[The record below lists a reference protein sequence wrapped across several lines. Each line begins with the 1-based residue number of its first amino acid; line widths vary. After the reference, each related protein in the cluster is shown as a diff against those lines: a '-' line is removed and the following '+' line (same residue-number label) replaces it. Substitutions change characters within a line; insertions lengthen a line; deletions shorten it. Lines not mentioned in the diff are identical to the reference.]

1 MNKGILYAAAAYLL
15 WGLLPIYW
23 KILQEVP
30 AIEVLSH
37 RMAWSLVFVGLL
49 LAYRHNW
56 GWLRPSL
63 RNKRIV
69 LTFLVTAVVLS
80 INWFIYIWAVQN
92 GHIVETSLGYFIN
105 PLVNVLLGVVFLK
118 ERLRPAQLVA
128 IMLAVGGVLYL
139 TLSYGAFP
147 WIALSLA
154 FSFGLYGLLR
164 KTAALPSTEGLFLE
178 TALMFLPAVLFLLYR
193 QWQGTAAFGN
203 QGTLTTALLI
213 FSGVA
218 TGLPLLLF
226 GFGARL
232 ITLTNLGLLQYIA
245 PTIQFLIGVLIYGED
260 FGPAR
265 VIGFTIIWIALAVYT
280 AESLLAYRRSH
291 RLHPV
296 RHPGD

>member
-1 MNKGILYAAAAYLL
+1 MNKGIVYAAAAYVL

-23 KILQEVP
+23 KILQNVP

-37 RMAWSLVFVGLL
+37 RMVWSMVFVGLL

-63 RNKRIV
+63 GNWRIV
-69 LTFLVTAVVLS
+69 LTFFVSAVVLS
-80 INWFIYIWAVQN
+80 LNWFVYIWAVQT

-105 PLVNVLLGVVFLK
+105 PLVNVLLGVIILK
-118 ERLRPAQLVA
+118 ERLRPAQLIA
-128 IMLAVGGVLYL
+128 IALAVCGVLYL
-139 TLSYGAFP
+139 TISYGAFP
-147 WIALSLA
+147 WIALTLA

-164 KTAALPSTEGLFLE
+164 KTAALASTEGLFLE
-178 TALMFLPAVLFLLYR
+178 TALMFLPAFLFLLLR

-203 QGTLTTALLI
+203 QGALITLLLV

-245 PTIQFLIGVLIYGED
+245 PTMQFLIGVLLYGED

-265 VIGFTIIWIALAVYT
+265 VVGFSIIWAALVIYT
-280 AESLLAYRRSH
+280 AESLLRYRSQ
-291 RLHPV
+291 RLHLV
-296 RHPGD
+296 HHTGD

>member
-1 MNKGILYAAAAYLL
+1 MSKGIVYAAAAYLL

-23 KILQEVP
+23 KVLQLVP

-37 RMAWSLVFVGLL
+37 RMAWSLLFVGLL
-49 LAYRHNW
+49 LAYRRHW
-56 GWLRPSL
+56 RWLRPAL
-63 RNKRIV
+63 RNRRTV
-69 LTFLVTAVVLS
+69 LTFLITAVVLS
-80 INWFIYIWAVQN
+80 LNWFIYIWAVQN

-118 ERLRPAQLVA
+118 ERLRAAQLVA
-128 IMLAVGGVLYL
+128 IALAVVGVLYL
-139 TLSYGAFP
+139 TISYGAFP
-147 WIALSLA
+147 WIALTLA
-154 FSFGLYGLLR
+154 FSFALYGLLR

-178 TALMFLPAVLFLLYR
+178 TALMFLPAFLFLLYR
-193 QWQGTAAFGN
+193 QWTGTAAFGN
-203 QGTLTTALLI
+203 QGALTTVLLI

-232 ITLTNLGLLQYIA
+232 ISLTNLGLLQYIA

-265 VIGFTIIWIALAVYT
+265 VVGFTIIWVALVVYT
-280 AESLLAYRRSH
+280 AESLLTYRRAH
-291 RLHPV
+291 RLHATG
-296 RHPGD
+296 HAGD